1 MFEQFKDY
9 DFSNEKKNEIFIDA
23 FVHKVILYDD
33 KVIIIYNYSGDN
45 IQEIKK
51 SEIEEISGISTGSDL
66 SQMVEMQGVAPLR
79 CLTGGSAAIT
89 PLAKKCPLDIFLNAP
104 FNSLFDLY
112 DKIKTQTIG
121 LSFYF
126 MVEMQGVE
134 PWSKKRNLTPSPCA
148 SLFLFFTLNF
158 KQTKSFN
165 ASQIYVCAMRFDI
178 ALHSPIFF

>member
-1 MFEQFKDY
+1 
-9 DFSNEKKNEIFIDA
+9 
-23 FVHKVILYDD
+23 
-33 KVIIIYNYSGDN
+33 
-45 IQEIKK
+45 
-51 SEIEEISGISTGSDL
+51 
-66 SQMVEMQGVAPLR
+66 MVEMQGVAPLRCLTGGSAAITPLAKKCPLDIFLNAPFNSLFNSYDKIKTQTIGLSFYFMVEMQGVEPLR